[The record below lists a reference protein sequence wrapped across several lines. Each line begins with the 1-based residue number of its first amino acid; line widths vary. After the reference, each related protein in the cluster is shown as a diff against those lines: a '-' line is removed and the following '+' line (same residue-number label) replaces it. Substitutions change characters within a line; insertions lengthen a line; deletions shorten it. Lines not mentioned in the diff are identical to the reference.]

1 MSQPAV
7 ARRVAHHH
15 LNTPDQR
22 QQVFDLSPG
31 TELSPPSQ
39 YRAHKLT
46 ADLQAA
52 RRQKTTQLLTQTQ
65 PAMAN
70 QTDKN
75 LAPNSHAGIPR
86 SIPESGSR
94 SYATTPTNYDTGSV
108 SNPNDVIKDAQQRSR
123 GNSASSKTSSD
134 SAGFMLPPGAAPT
147 SAEHR
152 PPPNPA
158 SLAQALKAV
167 NDGTNELS
175 LKDRMPPNDSPYT
188 KSISSTAPTSPRI
201 PPIRQNSGTQTP
213 RVRPHATTL
222 NIPGMTKS
230 TISPDGKIADRDV
243 AAKLVIIMVGLP
255 ARGKSYITKKIKRYL
270 SWQQHNTRIFN
281 VGNRRRIAVDVHSPV
296 QQKHDP
302 MDAHAQVAQILL
314 NGKEAKTEP
323 PPQEKTS
330 REPSNWSLD
339 DPKNAGR
346 VDQSA
351 NFFDPKNPQGSKI
364 REQLAID
371 TLDELLDYLL
381 TGGGSVGIL
390 DATNSTIERRQRLFN
405 HIKSKEPQ
413 LGILFIESVCQ
424 NPDILEANM
433 RLKLSGPDYRDKDPV
448 KSLQDFK
455 ARVKQYESAY
465 VPLGDYEEEHG
476 MQYIKMIDV
485 GKKLTHFGLEG
496 FLSGGIAHYL
506 SSFNLAPRQI
516 WITRHGQSVDNQL
529 GKIGG
534 NSELTERGHLY
545 AHALY
550 KFVTHQRQQW
560 LVEAKNK
567 LAKSTFPPLPGDR
580 SPPYPEM
587 NRELEEKNTC
597 VWTSMLKRSIQTAEY
612 FEADDDY
619 DTKAF
624 EMLNELNAGKFEG
637 LTYEDIARSHSDEYH
652 RRKRDKLHYVY
663 PGVGGEGY
671 LQIISKLRD
680 MVREI
685 ERIKDHLV
693 IIGHRSVCRV
703 LMAYFMD
710 LTRDDIADLDV
721 PLGMLYA
728 IEPKPY
734 GIEFHAYKYN
744 EQEGWF
750 DELPNYKPAKTV
762 DQNA

>member
-1 MSQPAV
+1 MSISQPV
-7 ARRVAHHH
+7 AIRRLGQHHF
-15 LNTPDQR
+15 TSQER
-22 QQVFDLSPG
+22 VFG
-31 TELSPPSQ
+31 TTSEKDIPPQQ

-52 RRQKTTQLLTQTQ
+52 RRQTSQQTPPSQ
-65 PAMAN
+65 SAMAN
-70 QTDKN
+70 QGTN
-75 LAPNSHAGIPR
+75 RTSPTSHAAIPR
-86 SIPESGSR
+86 SVPESGAR
-94 SYATTPTNYDTGSV
+94 SYATTPTTADTAFL
-108 SNPNDVIKDAQQRSR
+108 SNPNTIIQDVQRSR
-123 GNSASSKTSSD
+123 TNSTSSRASND
-134 SAGFMLPPGAAPT
+134 PTAPSLMPPTAAPPPSV
-147 SAEHR
+147 SAAQR

-158 SLAQALKAV
+158 SLAKALKAV
-167 NDGTNELS
+167 NDGTNDLS
-175 LKDRMPPNDSPYT
+175 LKDRTPAANDSPYT
-188 KSISSTAPTSPRI
+188 KSISSTAPASPRI
-201 PPIRQNSGTQTP
+201 PPVRQNSGTQTP

-296 QQKHDP
+296 KQMHENP

-314 NGKEAKTEP
+314 NGKDAK
-323 PPQEKTS
+323 QESPARK
-330 REPSNWSLD
+330 EPSEWNLN
-339 DPKNAGR
+339 DPSAASQ

-351 NFFDPKNPQGSKI
+351 NFFDPKNAQGSRI

-371 TLDELLDYLL
+371 TLDELLDYLI
-381 TGGGSVGIL
+381 TGGGAVGIL

-405 HIKSKEPQ
+405 HIKAREPK
-413 LGILFIESVCQ
+413 LGILYIESVCQ
-424 NPDILEANM
+424 SPDILEANM
-433 RLKLSGPDYRDKDPV
+433 RLKLSGPDYKDKDPV
-448 KSLQDFK
+448 KSLEDFK

-516 WITRHGQSVDNQL
+516 WITRHGQSIDNQL

-534 NSELTERGHLY
+534 NSELTERGHFYALSLY
-545 AHALY
+545 RFITQ
-550 KFVTHQRQQW
+550 KRDEW
-560 LVEAKNK
+560 LIEQKNK
-567 LAKSTFPPLPGDR
+567 LAKSTWPPLPGDR

-587 NRELEEKNTC
+587 NRELDEKNTC
-597 VWTSMLKRSIQTAEY
+597 VWTSMLRRSIQTAEY

-637 LTYEDIARSHSDEYH
+637 LTYDDIARSHSDEYT
-652 RRKRDKLHYVY
+652 KRLTDKLHYVY

-685 ERIKDHLV
+685 ERIKDHVL
-693 IIGHRSVCRV
+693 IIGHRSICRV

-734 GIEFHAYKYN
+734 GIEFHAYKYD
-744 EQEGWF
+744 EGQGWF
-750 DELPNYKPAKTV
+750 EELPNYKPAKTV

>member
-1 MSQPAV
+1 
-7 ARRVAHHH
+7 
-15 LNTPDQR
+15 
-22 QQVFDLSPG
+22 
-31 TELSPPSQ
+31 
-39 YRAHKLT
+39 
-46 ADLQAA
+46 
-52 RRQKTTQLLTQTQ
+52 
-65 PAMAN
+65 MAN

-94 SYATTPTNYDTGSV
+94 SYATTPTNYDTG
-108 SNPNDVIKDAQQRSR
+108 A
-123 GNSASSKTSSD
+123 
-134 SAGFMLPPGAAPT
+134 T

-652 RRKRDKLHYVY
+652 RRKSDKLHYVY